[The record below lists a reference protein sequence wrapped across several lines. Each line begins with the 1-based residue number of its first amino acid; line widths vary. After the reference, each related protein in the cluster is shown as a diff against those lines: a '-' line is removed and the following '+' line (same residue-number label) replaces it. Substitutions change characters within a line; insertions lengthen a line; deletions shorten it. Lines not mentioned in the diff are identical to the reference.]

1 MRNQPFDQPGT
12 FYRGNTHA
20 HSTRSDGKL
29 TPAEVVSSYREHGY
43 DFVAVTDHFMER
55 FDFPVTDTTDLR
67 TRDFT
72 TLIGAELHGQGLE
85 NGGLW
90 HIVALGLPLDFAAQS
105 PGEDG
110 PEIAA
115 RAKAA
120 GAFIALPH
128 PQWTGVT
135 TRDARTIED
144 FDAIEIHNEGHTNDS
159 DRGNGWFLADLMAT
173 AGVRF
178 SCTAADD
185 AHFSVR
191 PDRFG
196 GWICVKAE
204 ALEPDALL
212 RAMKLG
218 RYYSS
223 TGPEIRNVSFTEEQ
237 ILVECS
243 EAEVVMAGGHGSTCR
258 FVRESGITRAVFPIA
273 PFGNAFARITVID
286 RDGKKAWTNPLW
298 LDELTIT

>member
-1 MRNQPFDQPGT
+1 MRNLPFDQPGR

-20 HSTRSDGKL
+20 HSTRSDGSL
-29 TPAEVVSSYREHGY
+29 TPKEVVDVYRDQGY
-43 DFVAVTDHFMER
+43 DFLAVTDHYMDR
-55 FDFPVTDTTDLR
+55 FDFPVTDTCEFR
-67 TRDFT
+67 TKDFT
-72 TLIGAELHGQGLE
+72 TLLGAELHGQGLE

-90 HIVALGLPLDFAAQS
+90 HIVALGLPLDFEPQT

-110 PEIAA
+110 AEIAA

-120 GAFIALPH
+120 GAFISLPH

-135 TRDARTIED
+135 THDAGTIED
-144 FDAIEIHNEGHTNDS
+144 FDAIEVHNEGHTNDS

-173 AGVRF
+173 AGYRF

-185 AHFSVR
+185 SHFNLR
-191 PDRFG
+191 PDSFG

-204 ALEPDALL
+204 SLEPEALL
-212 RAMKLG
+212 QAMKLG

-223 TGPEIRNVSFTEEQ
+223 TGPEIHNVAFDDDR
-237 ILVECS
+237 IVVECS
-243 EAEVVMAGGHGSTCR
+243 EAEVVMVGGHASTCR
-258 FVRESGITRAVFPIA
+258 YVRESGMTRAEFPMA
-273 PFGNAFARITVID
+273 PFENAFARITVID
-286 RDGKKAWTNPLW
+286 RNGKKAWTSPIW